1 MKKTRKITFLSFL
14 LVFLAALFSL
24 TSRNASADTSPTVTG
39 NLADAIT
46 SLSISNNEGGKL
58 DWDLAQWATFRIN
71 ATFDLSDKDVKAGDK
86 TILTVPDALIITS
99 TSFEIRDVNTKEVIA
114 HATVDANNKTLTLE
128 YTDYVEKHSDT
139 NGKFFFYARVDFK
152 KHPQAGEIS
161 IDLTVNKETKVA
173 GKIKFKGI
181 GDGNP
186 TLFTKTSW
194 VNNTDYKTVSY
205 NISINRTKQNLKE
218 VTIEDQLQY
227 HNASYVKDSFRIY
240 KGKFN
245 YVNGEWQFTDRTDVT
260 SQHKITFGA
269 DGKSFVVEL
278 GDISETD
285 QYRISYDV
293 RLNYSPLDGE
303 LLKNDARLKAKGII
317 QKEVTNASAVQ
328 VAGGSG
334 IGYVFTINVHKV
346 DDENKPLAG
355 VKFKLTRL
363 RNNQVIGEYVTDSN
377 GNITVPSLL
386 KDKYTLTEVETLPG
400 YKIETPETDVNIA
413 DFAADRTVTKTI
425 VNPKEQTTTT
435 STTTTTTTTTSTTTT
450 STTTTE
456 ESTTVTTTTE
466 SPSTTTEVPSTVET
480 TENTTTTEEKPELP
494 NTGTSN
500 YNILVLIA
508 GLFLVASF
516 VVIRKEQN

>member
-14 LVFLAALFSL
+14 LVFLAALFSI

-218 VTIEDQLQY
+218 VTIED
-227 HNASYVKDSFRIY
+227 
-240 KGKFN
+240 
-245 YVNGEWQFTDRTDVT
+245 
-260 SQHKITFGA
+260 
-269 DGKSFVVEL
+269 
-278 GDISETD
+278 
-285 QYRISYDV
+285 
-293 RLNYSPLDGE
+293 
-303 LLKNDARLKAKGII
+303 
-317 QKEVTNASAVQ
+317 
-328 VAGGSG
+328 
-334 IGYVFTINVHKV
+334 
-346 DDENKPLAG
+346 
-355 VKFKLTRL
+355 
-363 RNNQVIGEYVTDSN
+363 
-377 GNITVPSLL
+377 
-386 KDKYTLTEVETLPG
+386 
-400 YKIETPETDVNIA
+400 
-413 DFAADRTVTKTI
+413 
-425 VNPKEQTTTT
+425 
-435 STTTTTTTTTSTTTT
+435 
-450 STTTTE
+450 
-456 ESTTVTTTTE
+456 
-466 SPSTTTEVPSTVET
+466 
-480 TENTTTTEEKPELP
+480 
-494 NTGTSN
+494 
-500 YNILVLIA
+500 
-508 GLFLVASF
+508 
-516 VVIRKEQN
+516 

>member
-161 IDLTVNKETKVA
+161 IDLSVNKETKVA

-260 SQHKITFGA
+260 SQHKVTFGA
-269 DGKSFVVEL
+269 DGKSFVAEL

-303 LLKNDARLKAKGII
+303 LLKNDATPRM
-317 QKEVTNASAVQ
+317 S
-328 VAGGSG
+328 
-334 IGYVFTINVHKV
+334 
-346 DDENKPLAG
+346 
-355 VKFKLTRL
+355 
-363 RNNQVIGEYVTDSN
+363 SN
-377 GNITVPSLL
+377 L
-386 KDKYTLTEVETLPG
+386 
-400 YKIETPETDVNIA
+400 
-413 DFAADRTVTKTI
+413 
-425 VNPKEQTTTT
+425 
-435 STTTTTTTTTSTTTT
+435 
-450 STTTTE
+450 
-456 ESTTVTTTTE
+456 
-466 SPSTTTEVPSTVET
+466 
-480 TENTTTTEEKPELP
+480 
-494 NTGTSN
+494 
-500 YNILVLIA
+500 
-508 GLFLVASF
+508 
-516 VVIRKEQN
+516 

>member
-1 MKKTRKITFLSFL
+1 M
-14 LVFLAALFSL
+14 
-24 TSRNASADTSPTVTG
+24 
-39 NLADAIT
+39 
-46 SLSISNNEGGKL
+46 
-58 DWDLAQWATFRIN
+58 
-71 ATFDLSDKDVKAGDK
+71 
-86 TILTVPDALIITS
+86 
-99 TSFEIRDVNTKEVIA
+99 IA

-181 GDGNP
+181 GNGNP

-227 HNASYVKDSFRIY
+227 HNASYVKESIRIY

-269 DGKSFVVEL
+269 DGKSFVAEL

-293 RLNYSPLDGE
+293 RL
-303 LLKNDARLKAKGII
+303 
-317 QKEVTNASAVQ
+317 
-328 VAGGSG
+328 
-334 IGYVFTINVHKV
+334 
-346 DDENKPLAG
+346 
-355 VKFKLTRL
+355 KLFSFR
-363 RNNQVIGEYVTDSN
+363 R
-377 GNITVPSLL
+377 
-386 KDKYTLTEVETLPG
+386 
-400 YKIETPETDVNIA
+400 
-413 DFAADRTVTKTI
+413 RTV
-425 VNPKEQTTTT
+425 
-435 STTTTTTTTTSTTTT
+435 
-450 STTTTE
+450 
-456 ESTTVTTTTE
+456 
-466 SPSTTTEVPSTVET
+466 
-480 TENTTTTEEKPELP
+480 EK
-494 NTGTSN
+494 
-500 YNILVLIA
+500 
-508 GLFLVASF
+508 
-516 VVIRKEQN
+516 